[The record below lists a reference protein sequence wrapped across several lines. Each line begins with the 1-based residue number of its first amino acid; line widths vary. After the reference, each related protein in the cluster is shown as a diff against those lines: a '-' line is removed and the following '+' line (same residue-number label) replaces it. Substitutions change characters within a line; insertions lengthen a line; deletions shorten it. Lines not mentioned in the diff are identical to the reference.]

1 MNKEKD
7 YFDEELDNQIKNLIM
22 LNPSEDLEDK
32 VMHQINAY
40 HSKSYSMGNMGA
52 WVRFMVYSIFGL
64 ILVTLFFIP
73 SSSISIPDN
82 VKPIFNFRWIQNLD
96 LGFMSFSS
104 NQSYL
109 AMTVIIFAISVWLII
124 LFNHPKKE
132 TLKKFM

>member
-1 MNKEKD
+1 MNKEKH
-7 YFDEELDNQIKNLIM
+7 YFEEELDNQIKNSVL

-32 VMHQINAY
+32 IMYQINAS
-40 HSKSYSMGNMGA
+40 HSKSYSRENIGA
-52 WVRFMVYSIFGL
+52 WVRLTVYSILGL

-73 SSSISIPDN
+73 SASISIPDHM
-82 VKPIFNFRWIQNLD
+82 KSIFSIEWMQTLD

-109 AMTVIIFAISVWLII
+109 AMTVMIFAASVWLII

-132 TLKKFM
+132 TLKKYM